1 MTASLFYFEMY
12 QSFDKITVKSYLKEI
27 IMSKFDEMI
36 TVVPRTILFNNEK
49 NQFNGFLSNN
59 GHKGSKIFET
69 LSQYE
74 VKRRGDMEEDPTYK
88 QLISYCLLQNEE
100 GQILVY
106 DRLSGGGESRLHGQ
120 SSIGVGGH
128 MNDIVGAASI
138 NEVLRINAQRELEEE
153 IGLSEQKTQNLQYIG
168 FINDDT
174 NEVGEVHLGVVFKI
188 TVDSKDVEVKETDTL
203 KIKWVEQG
211 SIENYDDFETWS
223 ALILEALQ

>member
-59 GHKGSKIFET
+59 GQKGSKIFET

-88 QLISYCLLQNEE
+88 QLISYCLLQNEVC
-100 GQILVY
+100 QSLVY
-106 DRLSGGGESRLHGQ
+106 DRLSSGVESRLHGYCC
-120 SSIGVGGH
+120 ICVGGH
-128 MNDIVGAASI
+128 MNDIVGVSSI
-138 NEVLRINAQRELEEE
+138 NEDFHINA
-153 IGLSEQKTQNLQYIG
+153 
-168 FINDDT
+168 
-174 NEVGEVHLGVVFKI
+174 
-188 TVDSKDVEVKETDTL
+188 
-203 KIKWVEQG
+203 
-211 SIENYDDFETWS
+211 
-223 ALILEALQ
+223 